1 MFSFFLSNILV
12 PLVLPTHAVVGV
24 KWGGIK
30 CACYLFSVLNEK
42 ESDNCL
48 SVVNFYCFMS
58 DVFVFRSVAQGV
70 FLEGQEG
77 KDR

>member
-30 CACYLFSVLNEK
+30 CAGYLFSVLNEK

-48 SVVNFYCFMS
+48 SVVNFLLFY
-58 DVFVFRSVAQGV
+58 VFRSVAQGV